1 MTLRIPSESPTS
13 ITQDFDKKVFKKY
26 LKNNLILK
34 QQNNIL
40 LNNDPALKN
49 MGAFKNSID
58 QLVREH
64 QILHPEQV
72 HAKKTHAT
80 IAILGNSFS
89 WQGHVINYFNTHP
102 PTQHWKRTKVI
113 HIAYSSSYLEKSK
126 SITEPFQPR
135 QENGKHTYH
144 AQTRRKI
151 LKQIPRNEHL
161 TIVDMV
167 NTGAGLA
174 SFLKLKSRSPQP
186 KLLAFI
192 PKEYAQPDPLKNN
205 FFNNYQSRSM
215 AIQNQQA
222 LEHICN
228 DVDKH
233 PIRGSQQTKIY
244 DPPPSSSKK
253 DPLFHIKLSILI
265 LEMQKHYQTPIN

>member
-13 ITQDFDKKVFKKY
+13 ITQDFEKKALKKY
-26 LKNNLILK
+26 LENHFIEK
-34 QQNNIL
+34 QQHNL
-40 LNNDPALKN
+40 RLNNDPALN
-49 MGAFKNSID
+49 NLGPFKNSID
-58 QLVREH
+58 QIIREH

-72 HAKKTHAT
+72 HDKKTHAT

-102 PTQHWKRTKVI
+102 PTQNWKRTKVT

-135 QENGKHTYH
+135 QDNGKHTH
-144 AQTRRKI
+144 NARTRRKI

-174 SFLKLKSRSPQP
+174 SFLQLKPRSPQP

-192 PKEYAQPDPLKNN
+192 PNEYSQPDPLKNN
-205 FFNNYQSRSM
+205 FFKNYQGRSM

-244 DPPPSSSKK
+244 EPPPISIAK
-253 DPLFHIKLSILI
+253 DPLFPIKLSILI
-265 LEMQKHYQTPIN
+265 KEMKNQYQIQTN